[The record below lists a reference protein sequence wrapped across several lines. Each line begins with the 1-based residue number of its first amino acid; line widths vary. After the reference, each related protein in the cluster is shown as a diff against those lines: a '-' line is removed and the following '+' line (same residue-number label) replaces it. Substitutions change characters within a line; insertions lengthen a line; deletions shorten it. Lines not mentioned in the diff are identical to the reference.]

1 MRPNAGVSTAK
12 AYAAFDANPC
22 YPDSAYLESLSR
34 KTDAAEIE
42 LWNNLTDAACEV
54 TPEVAEVLAWAK
66 ALPQTEAT
74 LLCGSGST
82 VGVLCGSYQDA
93 YECTLDAFKRGW
105 WNRVTSFAPVGA
117 SVLEAY

>member
-54 TPEVAEVLAWAK
+54 TPEVAEVLA
-66 ALPQTEAT
+66 
-74 LLCGSGST
+74 
-82 VGVLCGSYQDA
+82 
-93 YECTLDAFKRGW
+93 
-105 WNRVTSFAPVGA
+105 
-117 SVLEAY
+117 